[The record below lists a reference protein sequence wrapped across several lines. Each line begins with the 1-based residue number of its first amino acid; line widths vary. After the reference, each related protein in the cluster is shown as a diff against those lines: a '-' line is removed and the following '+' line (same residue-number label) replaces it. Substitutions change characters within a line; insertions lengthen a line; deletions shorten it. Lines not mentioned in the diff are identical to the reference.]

1 MAYNRSLRFYGIGV
15 GSTPVEITAKFNGVE
30 VYSGPVPTVSTAV
43 FSTSSLWDINEI
55 MFTIEDSA
63 EYNTN
68 FSGVV
73 PLEITVQQ
81 GNMVVLDN
89 IEANYWG
96 TVPNPAFTTEQ
107 YAILDN
113 PAVTVAEAAPILIS
127 AANPPFSA
135 EEETL
140 LITLLE
146 AFPDRSEELNNLREA
161 HNVAYSVYSPDSWED
176 CMNPT
181 PDLNANYPWNIH
193 KDNTAKFDV
202 EIIAFV

>member
-43 FSTSSLWDINEI
+43 FSAASLWDINEI

-73 PLEITVQQ
+73 PMSISVTA
-81 GNMVVLDN
+81 GNMVVFND
-89 IEANYWG
+89 IKANYWG
-96 TVPNPAFTTEQ
+96 TVPNPAFTPEQ
-107 YAILDN
+107 YVILDN

-161 HNVAYSVYSPDSWED
+161 HNVAYSVHSPDSWED
-176 CMNPT
+176 CMDPV
-181 PDLNANYPWNIH
+181 PDPNADYPWYVH
-193 KDNTAKFDV
+193 DGSETKFDV
-202 EIIAFV
+202 YIISFL